1 MKRIIL
7 ILLVC
12 SLLLPAANAIEVKPV
27 RTIKPM
33 IGGGLL
39 KSTPEPTPEPILE
52 PTQAPFV
59 FDAINRN
66 PDNYEGQHFI
76 ITGRVVQAI
85 EEKDDEHGYTVV
97 GLRVAT
103 RGLYDD
109 IIFVIYFREPGQDR
123 ILEDDRITFEGEAYG
138 LYTYT
143 STDDVP
149 ITLPLF
155 MLMDVIEIA

>member
-1 MKRIIL
+1 MRRIIL

-12 SLLLPAANAIEVKPV
+12 SFLLPAANAIEVKPV

-39 KSTPEPTPEPILE
+39 KSTPEPTPE

-97 GLRVAT
+97 GLLVAT
-103 RGLYDD
+103 KGLYDD
-109 IIFVIYFREPGQDR
+109 IIYVVFFREPGQDR
-123 ILEDDRITFEGEAYG
+123 ILEGDRITFEGKAYG
-138 LYTYT
+138 LITYT
-143 STDDVP
+143 SVNDVP

-155 MLMDVIEIA
+155 LLMDVIEIA